1 MMDKPF
7 KFCICPSIVSHSMY
21 IIHCTIK
28 MMNNVRREVNVE
40 RKEHDKLGRE
50 KS

>member
-1 MMDKPF
+1 MSEHF
-7 KFCICPSIVSHSMY
+7 VY
-21 IIHCTIK
+21 IIRCTIK

-40 RKEHDKLGRE
+40 RLSRKEHDKLGRE